1 MSGERAPRPGELTD
15 EELLASAVPEHFALF
30 YRRHARFVLGY
41 FARAT
46 HDPEVAADLT
56 AETFAA
62 VLRART
68 RFRAGGAPAS
78 SWLFGIAA
86 HKLADWRRRGYAEDR
101 ARRRLG
107 MERIELTAEDITDI
121 DDMAGDVVVLSY
133 VSELPPEQS
142 DAVRERVLRDRD
154 YATIAAGQGVTEQ
167 VARESLRLGAAKL
180 PIKTRFV
187 ARIEAKT

>member
-1 MSGERAPRPGELTD
+1 MSAQRPARRPGELTD
-15 EELLASAVPEHFALF
+15 EDLLASPVPEHFALF

-62 VLRART
+62 ALRARS
-68 RFRAGGAPAS
+68 RFRPGGAPAS

-86 HKLADWRRRGYAEDR
+86 HKLADWRRRGYAEQR
-101 ARRRLG
+101 ACRRLG

-121 DDMAGDVVVLSY
+121 DGMAGEVTVLSY
-133 VSELPPEQS
+133 VSDLPPEQS
-142 DAVRERVLRDRD
+142 DAVRERVLRERD
-154 YATIAAGQGVTEQ
+154 YAAIAADQGVTEQ
-167 VARESLRLGAAKL
+167 VARKRVSRGLAALR
-180 PIKTRFV
+180 TRL
-187 ARIEAKT
+187 APRS

>member
-62 VLRART
+62 ALRARS
-68 RFRAGGAPAS
+68 RFAPGGAPAS
-78 SWLFGIAA
+78 AWLFGIAA

-107 MERIELTAEDITDI
+107 MERIELTAEDIDDI
-121 DDMAGDVVVLSY
+121 DEMAGDVTVLSLM
-133 VSELPPEQS
+133 SELPPEQS

-154 YATIAAGQGVTEQ
+154 YATIAAGQGVTEP
-167 VARESLRLGAAKL
+167 VVRKRVSRGLAALRARLAPRS
-180 PIKTRFV
+180 
-187 ARIEAKT
+187 